1 MSRELAVIFDLA
13 RQHVPIVSF
22 DGAVEPP
29 SYDLHSARPR
39 TSHGAA
45 MALLVEAGLAHVET
59 MGDRTFYRFD
69 QAARAA
75 LGAE

>member
-13 RQHVPIVSF
+13 RSHVPIVSF
-22 DGAVEPP
+22 DGSVEAPP
-29 SYDLHSARPR
+29 YDLYSARPG
-39 TSHGAA
+39 TTNGAA

-59 MGDRTFYRFD
+59 MGERTVYRLD

-75 LGAE
+75 LDAQ

>member
-22 DGAVEPP
+22 DGAAEVP
-29 SYDLHSARPR
+29 SYDLYSARPR
-39 TSHGAA
+39 TTHGAA
-45 MALLVEAGLAHVET
+45 MALLVEAGLAQVET
-59 MGDRTFYRFD
+59 MGDRTFYRLD

>member
-29 SYDLHSARPR
+29 PHDLYSARPR
-39 TSHGAA
+39 TTHGAA
-45 MALLVEAGLAHVET
+45 MALLVEAGLAHAET
-59 MGDRTFYRFD
+59 LGARTVYRLD
-69 QAARAA
+69 STARAA
-75 LGAE
+75 LEAV